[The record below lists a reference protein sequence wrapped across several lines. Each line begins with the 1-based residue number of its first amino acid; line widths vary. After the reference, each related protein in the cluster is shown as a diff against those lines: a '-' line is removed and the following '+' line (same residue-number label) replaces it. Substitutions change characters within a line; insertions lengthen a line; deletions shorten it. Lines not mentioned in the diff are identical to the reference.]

1 MKGSKVIVENSKGV
15 DSLLAHQILLLLLIG
30 YIVYTIDI
38 KKNYFPVPV
47 VLVLIGIG
55 LSFLPFF
62 SNLHIT
68 KDIIFTVFL
77 PAILFTSAYQFP
89 IKQLKENA
97 GIIAVLSTLGLMATA
112 MLLGLG
118 IYWMS
123 GLFIS
128 ISLTAAFLLAAI
140 LVPTDPVSI
149 TSILKQ
155 SKGEE
160 KIADI
165 VEGESM
171 VNDGTSVV
179 IFTIFLAMF
188 QTDSGFS
195 AGKFISEF
203 LLVSIDGIAIG
214 CFLGW
219 LMSKIIHYTKNRH
232 YHVML
237 TVIIAYGGFYMAEA
251 LGVSGVLATV
261 AAGIMLA
268 FEFGKNIKEN
278 HIQQSLDGFW
288 DILNPTLLGLLFL
301 LIGIQGAEYLAFS
314 EWGLALG
321 IFVLSILARFLVLGG
336 FVYGVPAWRK
346 EFANDFSTTSLIT
359 WSGIKGAMSVALLL
373 WLENEVGGKDDLLV
387 SLAFA
392 VILLSLVIQSIGVY
406 PLTKFINKQDK

>member
-1 MKGSKVIVENSKGV
+1 M
-15 DSLLAHQILLLLLIG
+15 LAHQILLLFLIG

-55 LSFLPFF
+55 LSFVPFF

-68 KDIIFTVFL
+68 KEIIFTIFL

-89 IKQLKENA
+89 VKQLKENA
-97 GIIAVLSTLGLMATA
+97 GIIAALSTLGLMATA
-112 MLLGLG
+112 VLLGLG
-118 IYWMS
+118 IYWV
-123 GLFIS
+123 GGWFIS

-140 LVPTDPVSI
+140 LIPTDPVSI

-160 KIADI
+160 KIADV
-165 VEGESM
+165 VEGESI

-188 QTDSGFS
+188 QTGNGFS

-203 LLVSIDGIAIG
+203 LLVSLGGVAIG
-214 CFLGW
+214 WILGW
-219 LMSKIIHYTKNRH
+219 LSSKIIHYTQNRH

-237 TVIIAYGGFYMAEA
+237 TVIVAYGGFYLAEG

-261 AAGIMLA
+261 VAGIMLA
-268 FEFGKNIKEN
+268 YEFGKDLKDSRVKE
-278 HIQQSLDGFW
+278 SLDGFW
-288 DILNPTLLGLLFL
+288 DIVNPTLLGLLFL
-301 LIGIQGAEYLAFS
+301 LIGIQGAQYLAFP
-314 EWGLALG
+314 EWGLAVV
-321 IFVLSILARFLVLGG
+321 IFLLSIVARFIVLGG
-336 FVYGVPAWRK
+336 FIYGVPAWRK
-346 EFANDFSTTSLIT
+346 EFTNDFSTTSLIT

-373 WLENEVGGKDDLLV
+373 WLENEAGEKDQLLV

-406 PLTKFINKQDK
+406 PLTKLINKQDK

>member
-1 MKGSKVIVENSKGV
+1 MKRSKVGIENLKGV
-15 DSLLAHQILLLLLIG
+15 DTLLAHQILLLLLIG
-30 YIVYTIDI
+30 YIIYTIDI

-97 GIIAVLSTLGLMATA
+97 GIIAALSTLGLMATA
-112 MLLGLG
+112 GLLGLG

-123 GLFIS
+123 GLSIS

-140 LVPTDPVSI
+140 LIPTDPVSI
-149 TSILKQ
+149 TAILKQ

-160 KIADI
+160 KIADV

-188 QTDSGFS
+188 QTGDGFS
-195 AGKFISEF
+195 AGKFVSEF
-203 LLVSIDGIAIG
+203 LVVSLGGIAVG
-214 CFLGW
+214 LFLGW
-219 LMSKIIHYTKNRH
+219 LMSKIIHYTHNRH

-237 TVIIAYGGFYMAEA
+237 TIIVSYGGFYLAEA
-251 LGVSGVLATV
+251 IGVSGVLATV
-261 AAGIMLA
+261 VAGIVLT
-268 FEFGKNIKEN
+268 FEFDEDKDNS
-278 HIQQSLDGFW
+278 HIQESLDGFW
-288 DILNPTLLGLLFL
+288 NIVNPTLLGLLFL

-314 EWGLALG
+314 KWGLAVG
-321 IFVLSILARFLVLGG
+321 IFLLSIFARFIVLAV
-336 FVYGVPAWRK
+336 FIYGVPAWRK
-346 EFANDFSTTSLIT
+346 EFTNDFSTTSLLT

-373 WLENEVGGKDDLLV
+373 WLENEVGEKDDLLV

>member
-1 MKGSKVIVENSKGV
+1 MDN
-15 DSLLAHQILLLLLIG
+15 LLAHQILLLFLIG

-55 LSFLPFF
+55 LSFVPFF

-68 KDIIFTVFL
+68 KEIIFTIFL

-89 IKQLKENA
+89 VKQLKENA
-97 GIIAVLSTLGLMATA
+97 GIIAALSTLGLMATA
-112 MLLGLG
+112 VLLGLG
-118 IYWMS
+118 IYWV
-123 GLFIS
+123 GGWFIS

-140 LVPTDPVSI
+140 LIPTDPVSI

-160 KIADI
+160 KIADV
-165 VEGESM
+165 VEGESI

-188 QTDSGFS
+188 QTGNGFS

-203 LLVSIDGIAIG
+203 LLVSLGGVAIG
-214 CFLGW
+214 WILGW
-219 LMSKIIHYTKNRH
+219 LSSKIIHYTQNRH

-237 TVIIAYGGFYMAEA
+237 TVIVAYGGFYLAEG

-261 AAGIMLA
+261 VAGIMLA
-268 FEFGKNIKEN
+268 YEFGKDLKDSRVKE
-278 HIQQSLDGFW
+278 SLDGFW
-288 DILNPTLLGLLFL
+288 DIVNPTLLGLLFL
-301 LIGIQGAEYLAFS
+301 LIGIQGAQYLAFP
-314 EWGLALG
+314 EWGLAVV
-321 IFVLSILARFLVLGG
+321 IFLLSIVARFIVLGG
-336 FVYGVPAWRK
+336 FIYGVPAWRK
-346 EFANDFSTTSLIT
+346 EFTNDFSTTSLIT

-373 WLENEVGGKDDLLV
+373 WLENEAGEKDQLLV

-406 PLTKFINKQDK
+406 PLTKLINKQDK